1 MSSPAEP
8 AQVLIVRR
16 EQLQAA
22 RAGRHR
28 QATGRWWKEP
38 KLWLCPTPG
47 KVREHWQLEG
57 GGVRLRHRKG
67 RQAWEEILRSSATLS
82 QSHFFSHS
90 LLQALRL
97 ADDSNC
103 SFHLLTSNQSQSALA
118 SFFLRFTCKHPNG
131 RGQPTAWDSRSA
143 LALQLHRPFRFFP
156 GRLLLQAARKAR
168 QRVIKNRAKQTIS
181 RTEWP
186 CRST

>member
-8 AQVLIVRR
+8 AQRVLIVRR

-28 QATGRWWKEP
+28 QATRRWWKEP
-38 KLWLCPTPG
+38 KLWLCSDWEST
-47 KVREHWQLEG
+47 RALAAG

-67 RQAWEEILRSSATLS
+67 RQAWGEILRSSATPS
-82 QSHFFSHS
+82 QSHFLATLCCKHS
-90 LLQALRL
+90 GSL

-103 SFHLLTSNQSQSALA
+103 SLHRLTSNQSQSAL
-118 SFFLRFTCKHPNG
+118 SILFSQSICKHPNG
-131 RGQPTAWDSRSA
+131 RGQPTARDSRSA
-143 LALQLHRPFRFFP
+143 LALQLHRPSRFFP

-181 RTEWP
+181 PANHDARP
-186 CRST
+186 